1 MTVYGLYC
9 QWFRY
14 FSDRMKC
21 TQVAKVKLSV
31 LILLFKQYGS
41 QSQNMVFFYS
51 VDHKRYYWYESED
64 PPPRFWTK
72 VVSIEKK
79 TAKIRLCTKRV
90 QFASKK
96 VKIKEIISFCSL
108 SLT

>member
-64 PPPRFWTK
+64 PPPPPPQVLDKSCQYRK
-72 VVSIEKK
+72 ED
-79 TAKIRLCTKRV
+79 
-90 QFASKK
+90 SKNQ
-96 VKIKEIISFCSL
+96 IMY
-108 SLT
+108 